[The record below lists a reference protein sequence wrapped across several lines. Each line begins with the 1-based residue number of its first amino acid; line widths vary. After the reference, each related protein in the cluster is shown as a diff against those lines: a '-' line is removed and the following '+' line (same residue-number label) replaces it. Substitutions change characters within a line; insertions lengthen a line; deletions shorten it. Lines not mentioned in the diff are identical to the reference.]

1 MLGIIAALGLAGVAA
16 AAASLAFEGG
26 PGTKAPPSRLHG
38 IRMSAFNRDH
48 RHRGGKVTTVNGP
61 TGQITFSHPVYH
73 VVVKFEKN
81 PEKRVGY
88 WLRWSHGY
96 HGDVYYVYPSTTI
109 TLPPGTTACR
119 TSYAEPEDANYYYCG
134 DRQHPRCDLGSP
146 VKVNGNG
153 GAKFF
158 GFVAKGG
165 AQLNTVEVTSNDQ
178 YTSKQHP
185 GGYAIGEFAI
195 D

>member
-16 AAASLAFEGG
+16 AAASVAFEGG
-26 PGTKAPPSRLHG
+26 PGTKAPPNRLHG
-38 IRMSAFNRDH
+38 ARMFAFNRDH
-48 RHRGGKVTTVNGP
+48 RHRGGKVTTVSGP
-61 TGQITFSHPVYH
+61 TGQITFSHAVYH
-73 VVVKFEKN
+73 VVVKFQKN
-81 PEKRVGY
+81 PKNRVGY

-109 TLPPGTTACR
+109 TLPPGTQAFYF
-119 TSYAEPEDANYYYCG
+119 YAEPEDANSYSVTASTPG
-134 DRQHPRCDLGSP
+134 ATSGP
-146 VKVNGNG
+146 VKVNGMG

-165 AQLNTVEVTSNDQ
+165 AELSTVEVASNDQ

-185 GGYAIGEFAI
+185 GGFAIGEFAI
-195 D
+195 H